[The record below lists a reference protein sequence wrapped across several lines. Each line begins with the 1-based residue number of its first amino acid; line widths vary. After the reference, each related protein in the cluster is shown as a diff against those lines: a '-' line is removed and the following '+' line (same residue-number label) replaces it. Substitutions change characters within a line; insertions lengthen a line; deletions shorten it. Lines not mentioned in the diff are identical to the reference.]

1 MRVTLNRFSWTVGD
15 QVRLDQVSENR
26 FRWSVGSSSELVN
39 EIMAESSY
47 WQESAT
53 LEVSVAYCKC

>member
-1 MRVTLNRFSWTVGD
+1 MRVTLNQFRWTVGD

-39 EIMAESSY
+39 ENMAELTY

-53 LEVSVAYCKC
+53 LEVSIAYCKC